1 LTQINNILFET
12 NKKFPEFTTVVDIA
26 KEYGPG
32 KTHENRPIYAIKISG
47 KETQDPK
54 EKPSILILSAHHCRE
69 IVTPE
74 IGLYAIKTLTEGYK
88 KDPKITKILNT
99 YNVWVV
105 PILNVDGLEYT
116 WKVNNMWRKNR
127 KPHRTGAIG
136 VDLNRNY
143 DLDWYKCGKKKF
155 KIHLEGGSTAPRSEV
170 VRMKNLIFFQVQRRR
185 TFLRS

>member
-12 NKKFPEFTTVVDIA
+12 NKKFPEFTSVVDIA

-74 IGLYAIKTLTEGYK
+74 IGKEISPIDHHRIVCSQNIDRRLQKRSKNYK
-88 KDPKITKILNT
+88 N
-99 YNVWVV
+99 
-105 PILNVDGLEYT
+105 
-116 WKVNNMWRKNR
+116 
-127 KPHRTGAIG
+127 
-136 VDLNRNY
+136 
-143 DLDWYKCGKKKF
+143 C
-155 KIHLEGGSTAPRSEV
+155 
-170 VRMKNLIFFQVQRRR
+170 Q
-185 TFLRS
+185 